1 MNELYAIAFKLCI
14 QALIPNPFTVM
25 NLPDHQKEYIFKAA
39 AEVCREETKDERL
52 MMCIQSNFIYKECLN
67 ND

>member
-25 NLPDHQKEYIFKAA
+25 NLPDHQKEYIFKAV
-39 AEVCREETKDERL
+39 EVECKKRTEAERL
-52 MMCIQSNFIYKECLN
+52 IMCVSKNFEGEEC
-67 ND
+67 

>member
-25 NLPDHQKEYIFKAA
+25 NLPDHQKEYIFKAV
-39 AEVCREETKDERL
+39 EVECKKRTEAERL
-52 MMCIQSNFIYKECLN
+52 IMCASSNFKGVDCL
-67 ND
+67 